1 MNFEML
7 MPMFQTRVQILNNVI
22 SCWWRTEGI
31 YIYTCMHI
39 HINMCLFC
47 SLNYPLVLFFFFVC
61 VWFCFF
67 FWSCLVFC
75 FKPNTELSVNVSG
88 KNSSETSWLS

>member
-7 MPMFQTRVQILNNVI
+7 MPMFQTRLQILNNVI

-47 SLNYPLVLFFFFVC
+47 SLNYPLVLFFFCVC
-61 VWFCFF
+61 VVLVFF
-67 FWSCLVFC
+67 FGLVLF
-75 FKPNTELSVNVSG
+75 FVLNPILSFQ
-88 KNSSETSWLS
+88 

>member
-47 SLNYPLVLFFFFVC
+47 SLNYPLVLFFFLCACGFV
-61 VWFCFF
+61 FF
-67 FWSCLVFC
+67 FGLVLF
-75 FKPNTELSVNVSG
+75 FVLNPILSFQ
-88 KNSSETSWLS
+88 